1 MDRLVFRKR
10 ALKQWNAL
18 DASVRRELLNI
29 LEHRLLNPFVPSS
42 RLRGKL
48 SGCYK
53 IKLKKA
59 GIRLIYLPDGDNLV
73 VTVISVGKRED
84 GTAYRAAEAE
94 LGN

>member
-1 MDRLVFRKR
+1 MYRLVFRKK

-18 DASVRRELLNI
+18 DSSVRRDLVNVLQQ
-29 LEHRLLNPFVPSS
+29 RLLNPFVPSS
-42 RLRGKL
+42 RLRGEL

-59 GIRLIYLPDGDNLV
+59 GIRLIYLPDAENLS
-73 VTVISVGKRED
+73 VTVISIGKREN
-84 GTAYRAAEAE
+84 GTAYRVAEAE